1 MILEKFIKTSHLT
14 PDGHVKLDVT
24 DYIPV
29 HFSCHHPI
37 VFCLNL
43 MSNSLASLRL
53 QSEAGVTK
61 SLNAN
66 NFIMTGDIT
75 KNLMT
80 SSAGAI
86 ASTGHMVER

>member
-1 MILEKFIKTSHLT
+1 MILEKFIKTSNLT
-14 PDGHVKLDVT
+14 PDGHVKPDVT

-29 HFSCHHPI
+29 HFSCHRPI
-37 VFCLNL
+37 VYCLNL
-43 MSNSLASLRL
+43 MSNSLRL
-53 QSEAGVTK
+53 KSEAGVTK